1 MEMPIGEIF
10 DRYTIV
16 KLKFEKLKNGAEI
29 ADQLKLYEKE
39 VEIQINKLD
48 SEKKAAA
55 NQLLKELFRVNSIIW
70 DLEQELRDG
79 FENNTCLEEIGKTA
93 IEIRNYNGIRVRTKN
108 EFYTLFNQ
116 TIFREIKINHIS
128 KTDDANLK
136 Q

>member
-16 KLKFEKLKNGAEI
+16 KLKFEKLKNGAEV

-39 VEIQINKLD
+39 IELQINKLD
-48 SEKKAAA
+48 SKKKAVA

-79 FENNTCLEEIGKTA
+79 FENKTSLEEIGKTA

-108 EFYTLFNQ
+108 EFYTLFDQ
-116 TIFREIKINHIS
+116 TVFREIKINHIS

>member
-16 KLKFEKLKNGAEI
+16 KLKFEKLKNGTEI
-29 ADQLKLYEKE
+29 ADQLKLYER
-39 VEIQINKLD
+39 EIELQINKLD
-48 SEKKAAA
+48 LKKKEVAK
-55 NQLLKELFRVNSIIW
+55 QLLKELFRVNSIIW

-79 FENNTCLEEIGKTA
+79 FEKNTSLGEIGKTA

-108 EFYTLFNQ
+108 EFYTLFDQ
-116 TIFREIKINHIS
+116 TVFREIKINHIS
-128 KTDDANLK
+128 KTDEANFK